1 MTIIG
6 IIIAILGFGLLSY
19 DISEFQD
26 SDHTFPIYMHDIVW
40 ILLGLM
46 FVAL

>member
-19 DISEFQD
+19 DITEFWG
-26 SDHTFPIYMHDIVW
+26 SDHTFPIYMHDIAC
-40 ILLGLM
+40 ILIGLM